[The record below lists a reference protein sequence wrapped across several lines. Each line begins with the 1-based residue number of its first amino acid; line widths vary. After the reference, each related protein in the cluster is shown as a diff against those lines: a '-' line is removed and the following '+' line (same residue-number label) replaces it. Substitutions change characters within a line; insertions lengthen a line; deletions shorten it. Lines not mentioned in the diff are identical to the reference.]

1 MREAKRR
8 RLKESD
14 TAGWSKRTLRDQA
27 GRQGDAALGEMQLR
41 QKMGRAENQENR
53 VYDMRMQKRL
63 CEQSIVS
70 DSCLRFRVVVKL
82 EEVEGVGA
90 DVERVEARRREK
102 RKRERDKTLV
112 AAEPKRKPQ
121 KSLPKAL
128 INNCWNRLVAGKR
141 LNGRNSTDTR
151 QILRRSRW
159 QRRKKKRE
167 AQRGSFSIRPDG
179 RAHYV
184 MPQSPP
190 AGRSKQPSVV
200 PFRSSSGAR
209 CRLAAASPSLH
220 LPSPLGSVWPS
231 GG

>member
-1 MREAKRR
+1 MSSELRRE
-8 RLKESD
+8 
-14 TAGWSKRTLRDQA
+14 
-27 GRQGDAALGEMQLR
+27 
-41 QKMGRAENQENR
+41 QE
-53 VYDMRMQKRL
+53 
-63 CEQSIVS
+63 
-70 DSCLRFRVVVKL
+70 
-82 EEVEGVGA
+82 
-90 DVERVEARRREK
+90 RREK

-128 INNCWNRLVAGKR
+128 INNRLVAGKR
-141 LNGRNSTDTR
+141 LSGRKSTDTR

-159 QRRKKKRE
+159 QRQKKKRE

-190 AGRSKQPSVV
+190 AGDTRSLA
-200 PFRSSSGAR
+200 PFLFGAR

-220 LPSPLGSVWPS
+220 LPFPSAVS